1 MVYSNLTRSDGKF
14 SASLFLIL
22 FFCSC
27 KTYYI
32 PVDSFKQQ
40 FAGMQQLQMKEVT
53 VQGPASE
60 RTTYKTFPQDSV
72 DCFNKNGN
80 RIRLEK
86 IPSLEIRFTDTNNK
100 RTVFYFD
107 RIFVTDTYI
116 TGTYSRILGLKKSI
130 SLNSIKKVE
139 LQDGR
144 KNYRY
149 VHN

>member
-1 MVYSNLTRSDGKF
+1 MRNFFV
-14 SASLFLIL
+14 SLILIL

-40 FAGMQQLQMKEVT
+40 FAGMQQSQMEKVT
-53 VQGPASE
+53 VQGPIGE

-72 DCFNKNGN
+72 DCIDKNGT

-86 IPSLEIRFTDTNNK
+86 APSLEIRFTDTNNK
-100 RTVFYFD
+100 KTVFYFD
-107 RIFVTDTYI
+107 RIFVTDTSV
-116 TGTYSRILGLKKSI
+116 TGTYSRILGLTKNI
-130 SLNSIKKVE
+130 SLNSIKKIE